1 MSDHITEPLQLTLIE
16 LAEPPAGPYRFRL
29 DRDTRLRGLAHVA
42 ELRALLNQRSAT
54 DHAPR
59 SNGPASGRAA

>member
-1 MSDHITEPLQLTLIE
+1 MSEPNTEPLQLALID

-42 ELRALLNQRSAT
+42 ELRAVLNQRLAT
-54 DHAPR
+54 DPSRR
-59 SNGPASGRAA
+59 SNGPASDRAA